1 MLILAHQE
9 TSVVSITRGR
19 PANQHG
25 SIFVLRSEVEL
36 PATPAEVFPFFA
48 DARNL
53 DAITPAFLRFRVLTP
68 GPIQMRVGTRIDY
81 SLRVHGF
88 PIRWTSEIT
97 VWGPPKCFVD
107 VQIRG
112 PYRRWHHVHRFE
124 DLGTSTRV
132 IDDVEYACP
141 GGRLLHELFVK
152 RDLVRIF
159 EYRRAVLAK
168 IFPSRAAQGL
178 RCDV

>member
-1 MLILAHQE
+1 M
-9 TSVVSITRGR
+9 SVVSITQTR
-19 PANQHG
+19 PASQHRWT
-25 SIFVLRSEVEL
+25 FVLRSEVKL
-36 PATPAEVFPFFA
+36 PAAPAQVFPFFA

-68 GPIQMRVGTRIDY
+68 GSIQMGVGTRINY

-97 VWGPPKCFVD
+97 VWDPPTRFVD

-124 DLGTSTRV
+124 DLGFSTRV
-132 IDDVEYACP
+132 IDEVEYACT
-141 GGRLLHELFVK
+141 GGRLVHELFVK

-159 EYRRAVLAK
+159 EYRRKVLEKLFA
-168 IFPSRAAQGL
+168 SRAAQGL
-178 RCDV
+178 RCEV

>member
-1 MLILAHQE
+1 MIAITQE
-9 TSVVSITRGR
+9 RL
-19 PANQHG
+19 PNQHRG
-25 SIFVLRSEVEL
+25 LFTLHSEVEL
-36 PATPAEVFPFFA
+36 SAPPAQVFPFFA

-97 VWGPPKCFVD
+97 VWDPPTRFVD

-112 PYRRWHHVHRFE
+112 PYRRWHHLHRFE
-124 DLGTSTRV
+124 GLGTCTRV
-132 IDDVEYACP
+132 IDEVEYACP
-141 GGRLLHELFVK
+141 GGRLVHELFVK

-159 EYRRAVLAK
+159 EYRQAVLEK
-168 IFPSRAAQGL
+168 IFAS
-178 RCDV
+178 

>member
-1 MLILAHQE
+1 VI
-9 TSVVSITRGR
+9 SITQERLLNQQRR
-19 PANQHG
+19 P
-25 SIFVLRSEVEL
+25 FVLRGEVEL
-36 PATPAEVFPFFA
+36 PAPPAQVFPFFA

-97 VWGPPKCFVD
+97 AWDPPKCFID

-124 DLGTSTRV
+124 DLGACTRV
-132 IDDVEYACP
+132 IDEVEYACL
-141 GGRLLHELFVK
+141 GGRLVHELFVK
-152 RDLVRIF
+152 RDLVHIF
-159 EYRRAVLAK
+159 EYRQAVLGK
-168 IFPSRAAQGL
+168 IFAS
-178 RCDV
+178 